1 MSTDASNYAE
11 AKTAQTWFREAIDVC
26 MKGQVDALQSHVEKY
41 LHSNPKISAQDLL
54 TDFKS
59 EGKTLIHVAAS
70 SGHHSVLDYL
80 VSKSSKPAELVNIA
94 DERGF
99 TPIINATVSESD
111 AAMLLLL
118 QLGAN
123 VNARNNDGAAAIHF
137 AAGDGSVSRLKLL
150 CDAGADISV
159 MSQAGNALHWA
170 AGKGRG
176 EAIRFL
182 VNQVNQTTTTLVTIH
197 SYRLSL
203 PSSQHS
209 RKSSIY
215 PRIPAHTILTN
226 LSSYHPYKSRL

>member
-1 MSTDASNYAE
+1 MSTDASDYAE
-11 AKTAQTWFREAIDVC
+11 AKTAQSWFREAIDVC
-26 MKGQVDALQSHVEKY
+26 MKGQVDALQSHIEKY
-41 LHSNPKISAQDLL
+41 LDSNPKISAQDLL

-70 SGHHSVLDYL
+70 SGHHGVLDYL
-80 VSKSSKPAELVNIA
+80 VSKSSKPAELVNVA

-123 VNARNNDGAAAIHF
+123 VNARNKDGAAAIHF

-182 VNQVNQTTTTLVTIH
+182 VNQVT
-197 SYRLSL
+197 SL
-203 PSSQHS
+203 PSSALNPLM
-209 RKSSIY
+209 Y
-215 PRIPAHTILTN
+215 TISAN
-226 LSSYHPYKSRL
+226 LSPSS